1 MLDFSLSDFIQERTE
16 TLPDNSLILISEK
29 TFHISNDRI
38 MFTPEFVAVNTD
50 SGSYMIPNA
59 SIPIRKVEN
68 DQTMGEVLESVI
80 VRRPNNNYINVNSI
94 SRSIA
99 WWITNNA
106 ERLGYPNEVIMEYIG
121 IDGEKRTILCER
133 TRRKKWEIVAVYD
146 PENEII
152 TKTPEPAK
160 DKTPAEV
167 YADIM
172 RRTNNE
178 NFQARVHA
186 KPNPHFK

>member
-59 SIPIRKVEN
+59 SIPIRKVES

-99 WWITNNA
+99 WWVTNNA
-106 ERLGYPNEVIMEYIG
+106 ERLGYPNEVVMEYIG
-121 IDGEKRTILCER
+121 IDGEKRAILCER

-172 RRTNNE
+172 RSANNE